1 LQSEYEGDVNVR
13 AIIQS
18 LRRELENM
26 KIEEN
31 KVVDKFSNMILRLLI
46 K

>member
-1 LQSEYEGDVNVR
+1 
-13 AIIQS
+13 
-18 LRRELENM
+18 M

-46 K
+46 KWRVVVRILVI